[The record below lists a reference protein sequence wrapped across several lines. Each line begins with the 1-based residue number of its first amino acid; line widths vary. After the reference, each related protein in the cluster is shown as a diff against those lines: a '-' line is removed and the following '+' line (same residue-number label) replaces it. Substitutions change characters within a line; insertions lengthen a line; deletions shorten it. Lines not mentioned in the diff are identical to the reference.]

1 VELAKAKKLIADAKK
16 KEKAAYGNMF
26 SKISVYDDKE
36 VPVVTQLS
44 SPSNTKVY
52 YSLNLL
58 LQKSKVTQ
66 VIVHACIIGV
76 L

>member
-1 VELAKAKKLIADAKK
+1 MITAAKK

-26 SKISVYDDKE
+26 SKISVYNDKE

-44 SPSNTKVY
+44 SPTN
-52 YSLNLL
+52 
-58 LQKSKVTQ
+58 SKV
-66 VIVHACIIGV
+66 C

>member
-1 VELAKAKKLIADAKK
+1 MELAKAKKLIADAKK

-58 LQKSKVTQ
+58 LQKAK
-66 VIVHACIIGV
+66 
-76 L
+76 